1 MSSSISAAKKRRANI
16 SQAQQPP
23 PMQQQQ
29 QQQQTGAKP
38 MSLPQVLKMFDSRL
52 VTLEKATREAKP
64 DSSVVESQTISQ
76 EETNAIKE
84 ILNEYDERFQML
96 AGEIQEMKSA
106 LMKLQTYT
114 MDVNK
119 TLLEER
125 VQYMTPVLNPTT
137 TPTSTVDQ
145 PIDYDNIVATTE
157 TIEMRDANV
166 DSTPENLSS
175 EENDN
180 QQDGTT
186 ETNEILDNV
195 DNATANEEFE
205 VSFSTNDKKMKK
217 KGRVNK

>member
-16 SQAQQPP
+16 SQTQQQPP
-23 PMQQQQ
+23 MQPQQ

-52 VTLEKATREAKP
+52 ATLEKATNEAKP
-64 DSSVVESQTISQ
+64 ESSIVESQIVSQ

-125 VQYMTPVLNPTT
+125 VQYMTPVVNST
-137 TPTSTVDQ
+137 TPSSTVDQ
-145 PIDYDNIVATTE
+145 PIDYDNIVATSE

-186 ETNEILDNV
+186 ETNENNV
-195 DNATANEEFE
+195 DESNEDFE

-217 KGRVNK
+217 KGRK

>member
-16 SQAQQPP
+16 SQAPSPQIQQP
-23 PMQQQQ
+23 
-29 QQQQTGAKP
+29 QQQQTSAKP
-38 MSLPQVLKMFDSRL
+38 MTLPQVLKILDSRL
-52 VTLEKATREAKP
+52 STLEKSAKDTVP
-64 DSSVVESQTISQ
+64 SESVKTNIVVQ

-125 VQYMTPVLNPTT
+125 VQYMNTPS
-137 TPTSTVDQ
+137 STVN
-145 PIDYDNIVATTE
+145 PSINYDNIIASAE
-157 TIEMRDANV
+157 TIEMKDANV
-166 DSTPENLSS
+166 ESTPENLS

-180 QQDGTT
+180 NV
-186 ETNEILDNV
+186 NEVL
-195 DNATANEEFE
+195 NEESINDQSEMTVEEKNDTGDDFE
-205 VSFSTNDKKMKK
+205 VSFSTHDKKMKK
-217 KGRVNK
+217 KGRK

>member
-16 SQAQQPP
+16 SQTQQQPP
-23 PMQQQQ
+23 MQP

-52 VTLEKATREAKP
+52 VTLEKSTNEAKP
-64 DSSVVESQTISQ
+64 NSSTVESQIVSQ

-125 VQYMTPVLNPTT
+125 VQYMTPVLNSTT
-137 TPTSTVDQ
+137 ISSTVDQ

-180 QQDGTT
+180 QQDATT
-186 ETNEILDNV
+186 ETNAKMDNLDDAN
-195 DNATANEEFE
+195 ANEDFE

-217 KGRVNK
+217 KGRK

>member
-16 SQAQQPP
+16 SQTQQQPP
-23 PMQQQQ
+23 IQQQQ

-52 VTLEKATREAKP
+52 ATLEKATKEAKP
-64 DSSVVESQTISQ
+64 ESSTVESQIVSQ

-125 VQYMTPVLNPTT
+125 VQYMTPVVNSTIPS
-137 TPTSTVDQ
+137 STVDQ
-145 PIDYDNIVATTE
+145 PVDYDNIVATTE

-180 QQDGTT
+180 QRDGTT
-186 ETNEILDNV
+186 ETNENNV
-195 DNATANEEFE
+195 DESNEEFE

-217 KGRVNK
+217 KGRK

>member
-16 SQAQQPP
+16 SQPQQQP

-29 QQQQTGAKP
+29 QQQPGAKP

-52 VTLEKATREAKP
+52 ATLENATKEAKP
-64 DSSVVESQTISQ
+64 ESSIVESQIISQ

-125 VQYMTPVLNPTT
+125 VQYMTPVVNSTIPS
-137 TPTSTVDQ
+137 STVDQ
-145 PIDYDNIVATTE
+145 PIDYDNIVATSE

-180 QQDGTT
+180 QQDETT
-186 ETNEILDNV
+186 VTNEINV
-195 DNATANEEFE
+195 DESNEDFE

-217 KGRVNK
+217 KGRK

>member
-1 MSSSISAAKKRRANI
+1 MSSINAAKKRRANI
-16 SQAQQPP
+16 SQVQQIQTQQP
-23 PMQQQQ
+23 QQQS
-29 QQQQTGAKP
+29 KP

-52 VTLEKATREAKP
+52 VTLEKATNEAKP
-64 DSSVVESQTISQ
+64 HSVVVESPGVSQ

-84 ILNEYDERFQML
+84 VLNEYDERFQML

-125 VQYMTPVLNPTT
+125 VQYMTPVANTT
-137 TPTSTVDQ
+137 SSTVDQ
-145 PIDYDNIVATTE
+145 SVDYDNIVATPE
-157 TIEMRDANV
+157 TIEMIDANV
-166 DSTPENLSS
+166 DSTPDNLSS

-180 QQDGTT
+180 QQDEAT
-186 ETNEILDNV
+186 ETNAKLDNLDDV
-195 DNATANEEFE
+195 NVNEDFE

-217 KGRVNK
+217 KGRK

>member
-16 SQAQQPP
+16 SQVQQQS
-23 PMQQQQ
+23 PMQQPQ

-52 VTLEKATREAKP
+52 ATLEKATKEAKP
-64 DSSVVESQTISQ
+64 ESSTVESQIISQ

-125 VQYMTPVLNPTT
+125 VQYMTPVVNST
-137 TPTSTVDQ
+137 TPSSTVDQ
-145 PIDYDNIVATTE
+145 PIDYDNIVATSE

-186 ETNEILDNV
+186 ETNENNV
-195 DNATANEEFE
+195 DESNEEFE

-217 KGRVNK
+217 KGRK

>member
-16 SQAQQPP
+16 SQTQQQP
-23 PMQQQQ
+23 PMQQPQQ

-52 VTLEKATREAKP
+52 ATLEKATKEAKP
-64 DSSVVESQTISQ
+64 ESSTVESQIISQ

-125 VQYMTPVLNPTT
+125 VQYMTPVVNST
-137 TPTSTVDQ
+137 TPSSTVDQ

-157 TIEMRDANV
+157 TIEMRDAIV

-180 QQDGTT
+180 QRDGTT
-186 ETNEILDNV
+186 ETNKSLDNV
-195 DNATANEEFE
+195 DDANANEDFE

-217 KGRVNK
+217 KGRK

>member
-16 SQAQQPP
+16 SQAPSPQIQQP
-23 PMQQQQ
+23 
-29 QQQQTGAKP
+29 QQQQTSAKP
-38 MSLPQVLKMFDSRL
+38 MTLPQVLKILDSRL
-52 VTLEKATREAKP
+52 STLEKSAKDTVP
-64 DSSVVESQTISQ
+64 SESVNSNIVVQ

-125 VQYMTPVLNPTT
+125 VQYMNTPS
-137 TPTSTVDQ
+137 STVN
-145 PIDYDNIVATTE
+145 PSINYDNIIANPE
-157 TIEMRDANV
+157 TIEMKDANV
-166 DSTPENLSS
+166 ESTPENLS

-180 QQDGTT
+180 ND
-186 ETNEILDNV
+186 NEVL
-195 DNATANEEFE
+195 NEESNNDQSQMTEEEKNDTGDDFE
-205 VSFSTNDKKMKK
+205 VSFSTHDKKMKK
-217 KGRVNK
+217 KGRK

>member
-16 SQAQQPP
+16 SQTQQQPP
-23 PMQQQQ
+23 MQQQ

-38 MSLPQVLKMFDSRL
+38 MSLPQVLKLFDSRL
-52 VTLEKATREAKP
+52 ATLEKATKEAKP
-64 DSSVVESQTISQ
+64 ESSTVESQIISQ

-125 VQYMTPVLNPTT
+125 VQYMTPVVNST
-137 TPTSTVDQ
+137 TPSSTVDQ
-145 PIDYDNIVATTE
+145 PIDYDNIVATSE

-186 ETNEILDNV
+186 ETNENNV
-195 DNATANEEFE
+195 DESNEDFE

-217 KGRVNK
+217 KGRK

>member
-16 SQAQQPP
+16 SQAPSPQIQQP
-23 PMQQQQ
+23 
-29 QQQQTGAKP
+29 QQQQTAAKP
-38 MSLPQVLKMFDSRL
+38 MTLPQVLKILDSRL
-52 VTLEKATREAKP
+52 STLEKSAKDTVP
-64 DSSVVESQTISQ
+64 SESVNSNIVVQ

-125 VQYMTPVLNPTT
+125 VQYMNTPLPS
-137 TPTSTVDQ
+137 STVN
-145 PIDYDNIVATTE
+145 PSINYDNIIANPE
-157 TIEMRDANV
+157 TIEMKDANV
-166 DSTPENLSS
+166 ESTPENLS

-180 QQDGTT
+180 NV
-186 ETNEILDNV
+186 NEVL
-195 DNATANEEFE
+195 NEESINDQSQMTVEEKNDTGDDFE
-205 VSFSTNDKKMKK
+205 VSFSTHDKKMKK
-217 KGRVNK
+217 KGRK

>member
-125 VQYMTPVLNPTT
+125 VQYMTPVVNST
-137 TPTSTVDQ
+137 TPSSTVDQ
-145 PIDYDNIVATTE
+145 PVDYDNIVATTE

-186 ETNEILDNV
+186 ETNENNV
-195 DNATANEEFE
+195 DESNEEFE

>member
-16 SQAQQPP
+16 SQTQQQPP
-23 PMQQQQ
+23 MQQQ

-52 VTLEKATREAKP
+52 ATLETATKEAKP
-64 DSSVVESQTISQ
+64 ESSIVESQIISQ

-125 VQYMTPVLNPTT
+125 VQYMTPVVNST
-137 TPTSTVDQ
+137 TPSSTVDQ

-157 TIEMRDANV
+157 TIEMRDAILNPP
-166 DSTPENLSS
+166 PENLSS

-180 QQDGTT
+180 QQEGTT
-186 ETNEILDNV
+186 ETNENLDNV
-195 DNATANEEFE
+195 DDANANEGFE

-217 KGRVNK
+217 KGRK

>member
-1 MSSSISAAKKRRANI
+1 MSSINAAKKRRANI
-16 SQAQQPP
+16 SQVQQQPQIQTQQP
-23 PMQQQQ
+23 QQQS
-29 QQQQTGAKP
+29 KP

-52 VTLEKATREAKP
+52 VTLEKATNEAKP
-64 DSSVVESQTISQ
+64 HSVVVESPGVSQ
-76 EETNAIKE
+76 EETTAIKE
-84 ILNEYDERFQML
+84 VLNEYDERFQML

-125 VQYMTPVLNPTT
+125 VQYMTPVAN
-137 TPTSTVDQ
+137 TPSSTVDQ
-145 PIDYDNIVATTE
+145 SIDYDNIVATPETIE
-157 TIEMRDANV
+157 TIEMIDANV

-180 QQDGTT
+180 QQDEAT
-186 ETNEILDNV
+186 ETNAKLDNLDDV
-195 DNATANEEFE
+195 NVNEDFE

-217 KGRVNK
+217 KGRK

>member
-16 SQAQQPP
+16 SQTQQQPP
-23 PMQQQQ
+23 IQQQQ

-38 MSLPQVLKMFDSRL
+38 RSLPQVLKMFDSRL
-52 VTLEKATREAKP
+52 ATLEKATKEAKP
-64 DSSVVESQTISQ
+64 ESSTVESQIISQ

-125 VQYMTPVLNPTT
+125 VQYMTPVVNPTT
-137 TPTSTVDQ
+137 PSSTVDQ
-145 PIDYDNIVATTE
+145 SIDYDNIVATTE

-180 QQDGTT
+180 QRDGTT
-186 ETNEILDNV
+186 ETNENNV
-195 DNATANEEFE
+195 DESNEEFE

-217 KGRVNK
+217 KGRK

>member
-16 SQAQQPP
+16 SQTQQQPP
-23 PMQQQQ
+23 MQQ

-52 VTLEKATREAKP
+52 VTLEKATNEAKP
-64 DSSVVESQTISQ
+64 ESSIVESQIISQ

-84 ILNEYDERFQML
+84 ILNEYGERFQML

-125 VQYMTPVLNPTT
+125 VQYMTPVVNST
-137 TPTSTVDQ
+137 TPSSTVDQ
-145 PIDYDNIVATTE
+145 AIDYDNIVATAE

-180 QQDGTT
+180 QQDATT
-186 ETNEILDNV
+186 ETNAKMDNLDDAN
-195 DNATANEEFE
+195 ANEDFE

-217 KGRVNK
+217 KGRK

>member
-16 SQAQQPP
+16 SQTQQQPP
-23 PMQQQQ
+23 MQQQQQ

-52 VTLEKATREAKP
+52 ATLEKTTKEAKP
-64 DSSVVESQTISQ
+64 ESSIVESQIVSQ

-125 VQYMTPVLNPTT
+125 VQYMTPVANTT
-137 TPTSTVDQ
+137 SSTVDQ
-145 PIDYDNIVATTE
+145 PIDYDNIVATSE

-166 DSTPENLSS
+166 DSTPENLST

-186 ETNEILDNV
+186 ETNENHV
-195 DNATANEEFE
+195 DESNEEFE
-205 VSFSTNDKKMKK
+205 VSFSTNDKKKKK
-217 KGRVNK
+217 KGHK

>member
-16 SQAQQPP
+16 SQTQQQPP
-23 PMQQQQ
+23 IQQQQ

-52 VTLEKATREAKP
+52 ATLEKATKEAKP
-64 DSSVVESQTISQ
+64 ESSIVESQIVSQ

-125 VQYMTPVLNPTT
+125 VQYMTPVVNLT
-137 TPTSTVDQ
+137 TPSSTVDQ
-145 PIDYDNIVATTE
+145 PIDYDNIVATSE

-186 ETNEILDNV
+186 ETNENNV
-195 DNATANEEFE
+195 DESNEDFE

-217 KGRVNK
+217 KGRK

>member
-16 SQAQQPP
+16 SQTQQQP
-23 PMQQQQ
+23 PMQQPQQ

-52 VTLEKATREAKP
+52 ATLEKATKEEKP
-64 DSSVVESQTISQ
+64 ESSIVESQIISQ

-125 VQYMTPVLNPTT
+125 VQYMTPVVNST
-137 TPTSTVDQ
+137 TPSSTVDQ
-145 PIDYDNIVATTE
+145 LVDYDNIVATTE

-186 ETNEILDNV
+186 ETNENNV
-195 DNATANEEFE
+195 DESNEDFE

-217 KGRVNK
+217 KGRK

>member
-16 SQAQQPP
+16 SQVQQQS
-23 PMQQQQ
+23 PMQQQPQ
-29 QQQQTGAKP
+29 QQSKP

-52 VTLEKATREAKP
+52 VTLEKATNEAKP
-64 DSSVVESQTISQ
+64 HSVVVESPGVSQ
-76 EETNAIKE
+76 EETTAIKE
-84 ILNEYDERFQML
+84 VLNEYDERFQML

-125 VQYMTPVLNPTT
+125 VQYMTPVAN
-137 TPTSTVDQ
+137 TPSSTVDQ
-145 PIDYDNIVATTE
+145 SIDYDNIVATPE
-157 TIEMRDANV
+157 TIEIIDANV

-180 QQDGTT
+180 QQDEAT
-186 ETNEILDNV
+186 ETNAKLDNLDDV
-195 DNATANEEFE
+195 NVNEDFE

-217 KGRVNK
+217 KGRK

>member
-16 SQAQQPP
+16 SQTQQQS
-23 PMQQQQ
+23 PMQPQQQQ
-29 QQQQTGAKP
+29 QQQIGAKP

-52 VTLEKATREAKP
+52 ATLENATKEAKP
-64 DSSVVESQTISQ
+64 ESSIVESQIISQ

-125 VQYMTPVLNPTT
+125 VQYMTPVVN
-137 TPTSTVDQ
+137 STIPSSTIDQ
-145 PIDYDNIVATTE
+145 PIDYDNIVGTSE

-180 QQDGTT
+180 QQDETTVTT
-186 ETNEILDNV
+186 EPTVTNEINV
-195 DNATANEEFE
+195 DESNEDFE

-217 KGRVNK
+217 KGRK